1 MQRSRVDHVIVDVG
15 RLGNN
20 IEGTLVGGDLNT
32 WGLGAEEI
40 GTINIITPTRG
51 TVGECEIICNRE
63 KLDLQGW
70 DIEYTDFFDF
80 LKSNLTGKFSDDEI
94 QFVMWYVSRRM
105 FGDDFGVNSGFPI
118 DEWPVD
124 DLEERMGGANNL
136 PGKLILNHN
145 KRFDCTV
152 SIDEDCLISWDDE
165 VEPDDDAQ
173 FVAVFNG
180 N

>member
-1 MQRSRVDHVIVDVG
+1 MQRNRVDHVIVDLG

-20 IEGTLVGGDLNT
+20 VEGILVGGDSNT
-32 WGLGAEEI
+32 WGAGAEEI
-40 GTINIITPTRG
+40 GSINILTPSRG
-51 TVGECEIICNRE
+51 TVGDCEIIYSGK

-80 LKSNLTGKFSDDEI
+80 LKSTLPGNFSDEEI
-94 QFVMWYVSRRM
+94 EFVMWHVSRRM
-105 FGDDFGVNSGFPI
+105 FGDDFGINSGFPI

-124 DLEERMGGANNL
+124 DLEERMGGAINL

-152 SIDEDCLISWDDE
+152 SIHEDGLISWDDE

-173 FVAVFNG
+173 YVAVFKG